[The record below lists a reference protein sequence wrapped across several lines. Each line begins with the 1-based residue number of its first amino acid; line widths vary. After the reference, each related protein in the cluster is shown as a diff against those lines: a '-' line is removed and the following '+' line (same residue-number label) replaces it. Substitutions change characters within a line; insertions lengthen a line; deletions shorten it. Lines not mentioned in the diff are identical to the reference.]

1 MHQQLTLGLKRL
13 LAAALVLSGGV
24 AASAPADRVDDYVA
38 RQMTLNHVP
47 GIAVA
52 IVRDGKIVKMKGYGQ
67 ANLEW
72 RQPVTADTAF
82 PLASSTKPFTGM
94 LMMRLQ
100 EEGKLNLSDSVAKYI
115 TDAPASWRPVTLRHL
130 VDHSS
135 GIPGNIPGAGKTL
148 DEFVAAAKALPLAH
162 APGASSEYGIAGY
175 IVLSKVIEVA
185 SGMPYTQALKHY
197 VTGPLGL
204 HADFEYSTGTPDMR
218 GTELVPQRAGVYEWS
233 DGRFKNFNFHYG
245 PLSYDAGGLLASASD
260 LAKLAL
266 ALDGGKF
273 LRKASVA
280 EMWRAERLGNGG
292 MNGFGVGWVVREING
307 RKTVGHSGGPALAD
321 ILRYP
326 DERMTFIV
334 LTNGKSL
341 YPYLAQGVS
350 ELYLPPVVAA
360 MPKGIEDSMP
370 VATAAMRKTI
380 ADGVA
385 GRVDEEL
392 FSEQARTGFV
402 PDYRTFLLPFL
413 RSLPQLDEMVLV
425 SDKTTDD
432 GLRRTY
438 RARHGKKDVTW
449 QVDVDKQG
457 KLLGFGPK

>member
-1 MHQQLTLGLKRL
+1 M
-13 LAAALVLSGGV
+13 AAALLAGV
-24 AASAPADRVDDYVA
+24 AAGAHADRVDDYIA
-38 RQMTLNHVP
+38 RQMAINHVP
-47 GIAVA
+47 GAAVA

-82 PLASSTKPFTGM
+82 QLASSTKPLTGM

-100 EEGKLNLSDSVAKYI
+100 EEGKLKLTDSLAKYI
-115 TDAPASWRPVTLRHL
+115 ADAPESWRAITLRQL

-135 GIPGNIPGAGKTL
+135 GISDNIPGAGKTL
-148 DEFVAAAKALPLAH
+148 DEFVAAAKDKPLAH
-162 APGASSEYGIAGY
+162 VPGASAEYGIAGY

-185 SGMPYTQALKHY
+185 SGMPYTQALRHY
-197 VTGPLGL
+197 VTGPLGM
-204 HADFEYSTGTPDMR
+204 HADFEHSTGSADMR
-218 GTELVPQRAGVYEWS
+218 GFEVVPQRAGIYEWT
-233 DGRFKNFNFHYG
+233 DTRYKNANFHYG
-245 PLSYDAGGLLASASD
+245 PLSYDAGGLLASATD
-260 LAKLAL
+260 LAKLSI

-273 LRKASVA
+273 LRRESVA
-280 EMWRAERLGNGG
+280 EMWRPERLGNGEV
-292 MNGFGVGWVVREING
+292 NGFGAGWVVREING

-350 ELYLPPVVAA
+350 ELYLPPVAA
-360 MPKGIEDSMP
+360 PMPQGIADVMP
-370 VATAAMRKTI
+370 QATAAMRKTI

-392 FSEQARTGFV
+392 FSDEARKEFV

-413 RSLPQLDEMVLV
+413 RSLPRLDELVLV
-425 SDKTTDD
+425 SEKTTDD
-432 GLRRTY
+432 GLQRRY

-449 QVDVDKQG
+449 QVDVDKEG

>member
-1 MHQQLTLGLKRL
+1 ML
-13 LAAALVLSGGV
+13 LV
-24 AASAPADRVDDYVA
+24 AGSAQADRVDDYIA
-38 RQMTLNHVP
+38 RQMALNHVP
-47 GIAVA
+47 GVAVA
-52 IVRDGKIVKMKGYGQ
+52 VVRDGKIVKMKGYGQ

-82 PLASSTKPFTGM
+82 QLASSTKPFTGM
-94 LMMRLQ
+94 LVMRLQ
-100 EEGKLNLSDSVAKYI
+100 EEGKLRLSDSLAKYI
-115 TDAPASWRPVTLRHL
+115 ADAPDSWRAVTLRQL

-135 GIPGNIPGAGKTL
+135 GIPDHIPGAGKTL
-148 DEFVAAAKALPLAH
+148 DEFVDAAKALPLAH
-162 APGASSEYGIAGY
+162 APGASAGYGISAY

-185 SGMPYTQALKHY
+185 SGMPYTQALKQY

-218 GTELVPQRAGVYEWS
+218 GSELVPQRAGVYEWTEA
-233 DGRFKNFNFHYG
+233 RYRNFNFHYG
-245 PLSYDAGGLLASASD
+245 ALSYDAGGMLASASD
-260 LAKLAL
+260 LAKMAV
-266 ALDGGKF
+266 ALDGGRF
-273 LRKASVA
+273 LRKESVA
-280 EMWRAERLGNGG
+280 EMWRAERLGNGEV
-292 MNGFGVGWVVREING
+292 NGFGVGWVVRELNG

-350 ELYLPPVVAA
+350 ELYLPPVQAA
-360 MPKGIEDSMP
+360 LPQGIEDGMP
-370 VATAAMRKTI
+370 QATAALRKTI
-380 ADGVA
+380 DDGVT
-385 GRVDEEL
+385 GRVDEAL
-392 FSEQARTGFV
+392 FSEPARKEFV

-413 RSLPQLDEMVLV
+413 RSLPRVDAMVLV
-425 SDKTTDD
+425 TEKTTDD

-438 RARHGKKDVTW
+438 RARHGKRDVTW
-449 QVDVDKQG
+449 QVDFDKQS